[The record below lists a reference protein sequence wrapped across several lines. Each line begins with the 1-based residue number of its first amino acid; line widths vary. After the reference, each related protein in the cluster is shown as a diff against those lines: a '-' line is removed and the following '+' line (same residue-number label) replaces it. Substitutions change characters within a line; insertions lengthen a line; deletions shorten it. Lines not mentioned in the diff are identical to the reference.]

1 VGAVTVVVRKEVM
14 VVNRTLLNKIISVGV
29 DVLGFFIV
37 KKNLIRYKETATHV
51 MDAGRDTGI
60 TVIAVVDALRDHKLR
75 AEEDLDL
82 AEKLSTNK
90 RSLDKALTT
99 LIKDLK
105 DHAIEK
111 TGGGNKNA

>member
-1 VGAVTVVVRKEVM
+1 M
-14 VVNRTLLNKIISVGV
+14 VVNRTLLNKIIFVGM

-37 KKNLIRYKETATHV
+37 KKNLTRYKETVTHV
-51 MDAGRDTGI
+51 MDAGRDTGMI
-60 TVIAVVDALRDHKLR
+60 VIAVVDALRDRKLS

-82 AEKLSTNK
+82 ADKLTTTK

-111 TGGGNKNA
+111 TKGGM